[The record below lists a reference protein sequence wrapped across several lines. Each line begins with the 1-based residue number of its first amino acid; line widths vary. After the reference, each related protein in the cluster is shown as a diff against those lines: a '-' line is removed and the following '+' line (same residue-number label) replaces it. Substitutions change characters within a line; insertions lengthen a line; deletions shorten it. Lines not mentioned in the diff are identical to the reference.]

1 MPNDQLL
8 MTSQT
13 WDDNNHLYEHHSQAF
28 YDRVDS
34 LEKTEA
40 FEEKQKE
47 QEESENI
54 YKHKTVN
61 LGEMYDGMMLQTGY
75 ESHSSNYYNIEN

>member
-28 YDRVDS
+28 YDRVDA

-40 FEEKQKE
+40 FE
-47 QEESENI
+47 
-54 YKHKTVN
+54 
-61 LGEMYDGMMLQTGY
+61 
-75 ESHSSNYYNIEN
+75 